1 MHTDKLARD
10 DLRVLIVDDE
20 PDLRH
25 ILAEVLGALGGYQVF
40 TAADAKA
47 ALLLVDQQD
56 KPFDGVF
63 LDIQMPGMSGTQL
76 CAVLR
81 QTPGYADVPILM
93 LTAMTDREHL
103 QKAFIAGA
111 NDLISKPF
119 DFVDLKDR
127 FAGERFDRFRRGRL
141 KENGGVGSPDAGCA
155 SREVIRSLED
165 AIAIIGVERCI
176 RKEAFAVYIRQSLQR
191 YSTPIHIRAF
201 KIGRIY
207 DLFTRIPERE
217 FQKVIQDVARAF
229 SKATQDS
236 EDIFAYAGNGVFLSS
251 CTTETSFTTSFFVE
265 TLRRHDSVRAL
276 ESLDMRL
283 TVFLGN
289 EITLDG
295 KSAGDVMGMLN
306 RSIESA
312 ERAENNHFGWNS
324 YREWLSRRSS
334 TGQEQ
339 PNNEKAAY
347 QMILKE
353 FIREGHL
360 GWRR

>member
-1 MHTDKLARD
+1 MHTEHAPREG
-10 DLRVLIVDDE
+10 LRVLIVDDE
-20 PDLRH
+20 PDLRQ
-25 ILAEVLGALGGYQVF
+25 ILAEVLGALGGYEVF
-40 TAADAKA
+40 TAADAKG

-119 DFVDLKDR
+119 DFADLRAR
-127 FAGERFDRFRRGRL
+127 FAGERFNRFRRGSL
-141 KENGGVGSPDAGCA
+141 KENAGLGGPDHDAG

-165 AIAIIGVERCI
+165 AIAVTGVDRCI
-176 RKEAFAVYIRQSLQR
+176 RKEAFAVYIRQSLER
-191 YSTPIHIRAF
+191 YGTPMRIRAL
-201 KIGRIY
+201 KIGRVY
-207 DLFTRIPERE
+207 DLFTRIPGRE
-217 FQKVIQDVARAF
+217 FQKVIHDVARAY
-229 SKATQDS
+229 SRATEDS
-236 EDIFAYAGNGVFLSS
+236 EEIFAYAGNGVFLSS
-251 CTTETSFTTSFFVE
+251 GTGESAFTIPFFVD
-265 TLRRHDSVRAL
+265 TLRRQDSVRAL
-276 ESLDMRL
+276 EAHDLRL

-289 EITLDG
+289 PITVEAS
-295 KSAGDVMGMLN
+295 SAGEVMTLIN

-312 ERAENNHFGWNS
+312 EQTENKHFGWNS
-324 YREWLSRRSS
+324 YREWLSRRNS
-334 TGQEQ
+334 TGKEQ
-339 PNNEKAAY
+339 PGNDKAQY